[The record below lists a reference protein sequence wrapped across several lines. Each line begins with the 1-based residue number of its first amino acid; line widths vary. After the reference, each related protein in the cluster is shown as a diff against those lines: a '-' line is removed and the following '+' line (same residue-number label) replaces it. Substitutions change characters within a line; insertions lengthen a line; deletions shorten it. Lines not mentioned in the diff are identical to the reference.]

1 MATVP
6 GKPSPFVITSY
17 TNTRVNG
24 DADPG
29 SDGGSPILEWQ
40 LAWGTHPTT
49 ASATGTLDLDT
60 GSGFVSSLVPG
71 GTYYFWSR
79 QRNAVGW
86 GPLSAMTQVTMRDV
100 PDPPKAPS
108 TFTFKTQT
116 SVKVF
121 VLPNGNGG
129 ATINGYEL
137 AYGTSP
143 SSTAV
148 SIVQSSP
155 LFTLS
160 SLIPGETYYL
170 WAKAKNVYGES
181 AWSARGSVNLIAG
194 AWIKVGPV
202 WKRAVPYV
210 RVSGV
215 WVMTRPWVRSAGVWK
230 ESAD

>member
-6 GKPSPFVITSY
+6 GRPGPFVITSY
-17 TNTRVNG
+17 TDVRVNG

-40 LAWGTHPTT
+40 LAWGTTPTA
-49 ASATGTLDLDT
+49 ASDTGTLSSN
-60 GSGFVSSLVPG
+60 GSGFVTPLNPG
-71 GTYYFWSR
+71 GTYYFWNR

-86 GPLSAMTQVTMRDV
+86 SPLSPMTSVTMRGA
-100 PDPPKAPS
+100 PAPPKAPS
-108 TFTFKTQT
+108 LFTNKTQT
-116 SVKVF
+116 SVRI
-121 VLPNGNGG
+121 VLSPNSDGG
-129 ATINGYEL
+129 SRITSYEL
-137 AYGTSP
+137 AYGLSP

-148 SIVQSSP
+148 SVEDNGAVF
-155 LFTLS
+155 LLTGLD
-160 SLIPGETYYL
+160 PGETYYL

-181 AWSARGSVNLIAG
+181 DWSARGFVELIAG
-194 AWIKVGPV
+194 ARVKVGPV

-215 WVMTRPWVRSAGVWK
+215 WTMARPWIRSAGVWE